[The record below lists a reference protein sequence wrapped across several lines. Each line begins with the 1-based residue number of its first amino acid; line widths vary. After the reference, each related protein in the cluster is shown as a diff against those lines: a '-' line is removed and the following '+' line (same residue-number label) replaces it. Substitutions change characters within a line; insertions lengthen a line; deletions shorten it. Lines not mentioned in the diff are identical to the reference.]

1 MKSDAHLRFFRRMF
15 KCTIGD
21 YVNRGDMYTFEI
33 SSVINELL
41 KSDLSEFHKVL
52 NFCKIVVSLGIV

>member
-1 MKSDAHLRFFRRMF
+1 MKSDVHLRFFRRMF

-21 YVNRGDMYTFEI
+21 HVNRGDMYTFEI

-41 KSDLSEFHKVL
+41 KSGLREFHKRETW
-52 NFCKIVVSLGIV
+52 